1 MENCNHTAMT
11 EVTEFILMGITDNPG
26 LQAPLL
32 GIFLVIYLVTV
43 MGNLGMII
51 VTHLDSKL
59 HTPMYFFLRHL
70 SITDLGYST
79 VIGPKMM
86 VNFVV
91 HKNTISYNWCATQLT
106 FFEIFIITE
115 LFILSAMAYDR
126 YVAICKP
133 LLYVVLMAEKVR
145 WGLVLTPYLYSTFVS
160 LLLTIKLF
168 KLSFYG
174 SNVID
179 YFYCDCV
186 LLMSMLCSDT
196 HELEL
201 IILIFSGCNL
211 LYSLL
216 IVLVS
221 YMFILVTILRMS
233 STEGRY
239 KAFSTCSSHLTVV
252 VVFYGTL
259 LFIYLQPKSSHTFG
273 IDKMASVFYT
283 LVIPML
289 NPLIYSLRNK
299 EVKDALKRIFESKEE
314 KISDKFVSQD
324 NRNHP
329 HLSAKRKKKMT

>member
-1 MENCNHTAMT
+1 MKHIEKLNLTAGT
-11 EVTEFILMGITDNPG
+11 QVTEFIIMGITDNPG
-26 LQAPLL
+26 LQAPLF
-32 GIFLVIYLVTV
+32 GIFLIIYLVTV

-51 VTHLDSKL
+51 LTYLDSKL

-70 SITDLGYST
+70 SVTDLGYST
-79 VIGPKMM
+79 AIGPKMM
-86 VNFVV
+86 VNFVAN
-91 HKNTISYNWCATQLT
+91 KNAISYNLCATQLA

-133 LLYVVLMAEKVR
+133 LVYMVIMEEKVC
-145 WGLVLTPYLYSTFVS
+145 WVLVLIPYLYSTFVS
-160 LLLTIKLF
+160 LLLTVKLF
-168 KLSFYG
+168 SLSFCG
-174 SNVID
+174 SNIIR
-179 YFYCDCV
+179 YFYCDC
-186 LLMSMLCSDT
+186 LPLISMLCSDT

-211 LYSLL
+211 LSSLL

-221 YMFILVTILRMS
+221 YMFILVAILRMNT
-233 STEGRY
+233 TEGRY

-252 VVFYGTL
+252 IVFYGTL
-259 LFIYLQPKSSHTFG
+259 LFIYLQPKSSHTFD

-299 EVKDALKRIFESKEE
+299 EVKNALKRTLMNLI
-314 KISDKFVSQD
+314 
-324 NRNHP
+324 
-329 HLSAKRKKKMT
+329 KMHT